1 MISVDNLCRS
11 FGDKIA
17 LSNVSFDVAKG
28 EVVGL
33 LGPNGAGKTTTIN
46 ILSTLLPPSSG
57 SATVAGFDVVVNAAD
72 VRHSITLTGQFAAV
86 DEVLTGRENLVMFA
100 QLRGLRRHAAKA
112 RADELLGEF
121 GLVEAADKRAGTYS
135 GGMRRRLDL
144 AASLVEEVDVLFLDE
159 PTTGLDPRSR
169 ADLWNIVRTLQRNG
183 MTIILTTQYLEEAD
197 QLADR
202 IIVIDEGSVV
212 ASGTPNEL
220 KARAG
225 GRSCVV
231 TPVDPTCLDDVRRE
245 LVGLGDLATDENE
258 GTVTV
263 ADADPADLIAVASRL
278 EAASIE
284 VGDLA
289 LRRPTLDEVFLQ
301 LTGTP

>member
-17 LSNVSFDVAKG
+17 LSNVSFDVTKG

-46 ILSTLLPPSSG
+46 ILSTLLAPTSG
-57 SATVAGFDVVVNAAD
+57 SATVAGFDVVDEAIQ
-72 VRHSITLTGQFAAV
+72 VRRAITLTGQFAAV

-100 QLRGLRRHAAKA
+100 QLRGLNRRDAKN
-112 RADELLGEF
+112 RAVQLLADF

-202 IIVIDEGSVV
+202 IIVIDEGTVV

-231 TPVDPTCLDDVRRE
+231 TPVDPTSLGDIERE
-245 LVGLGDLATDENE
+245 LAGLGDLASDENE
-258 GTVTV
+258 GTITV
-263 ADADPADLIAVASRL
+263 ADANPADLIEVASRL

>member
-1 MISVDNLCRS
+1 M
-11 FGDKIA
+11 GDKIA

-46 ILSTLLPPSSG
+46 ILSTLLAPTSG
-57 SATVAGFDVVVNAAD
+57 SATVASFDVVDEAIQ
-72 VRHSITLTGQFAAV
+72 VRRAITLTGQFAAV

-100 QLRGLRRHAAKA
+100 QLRGLNRRDAKN
-112 RADELLGEF
+112 RAVQLLADF

-135 GGMRRRLDL
+135 GGTRRRLDL

-202 IIVIDEGSVV
+202 IIVIDEGTVV

-231 TPVDPTCLDDVRRE
+231 TPVDPTSLGDIERE
-245 LVGLGDLATDENE
+245 LAGLGELASDENE
-258 GTVTV
+258 GTITV
-263 ADADPADLIAVASRL
+263 ADANPADLIEVASRL